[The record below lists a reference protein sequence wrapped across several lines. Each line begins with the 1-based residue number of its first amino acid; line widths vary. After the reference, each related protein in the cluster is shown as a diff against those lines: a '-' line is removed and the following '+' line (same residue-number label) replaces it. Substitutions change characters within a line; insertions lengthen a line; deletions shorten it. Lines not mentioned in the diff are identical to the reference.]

1 MLKFQE
7 ILESC
12 GSGTKVVVTRDHTF
26 GERYST
32 RLLFHVNG
40 QNNSA
45 AVNWYREETQRFL
58 DDQDYRVFSENKNHF
73 SRKHKFNKLFCI

>member
-1 MLKFQE
+1 MLKKRELILKFRE

-32 RLLFHVNG
+32 RLLLHAND
-40 QNNSA
+40 QNNFA
-45 AVNWYREETQRFL
+45 AVNWYREETQRFM
-58 DDQDYRVFSENKNHF
+58 DDQDYRVFFDSDG
-73 SRKHKFNKLFCI
+73 S